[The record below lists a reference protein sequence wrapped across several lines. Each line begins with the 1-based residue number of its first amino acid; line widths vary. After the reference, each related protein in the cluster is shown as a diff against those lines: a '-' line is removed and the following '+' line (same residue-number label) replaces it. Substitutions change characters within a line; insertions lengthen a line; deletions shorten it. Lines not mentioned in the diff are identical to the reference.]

1 MTAVNLSEV
10 WLRPSLVVFSTN
22 QPMPELSEGTP
33 TGKWD
38 FGTGGSTLYLTD
50 DNRSPLQVSVERLES
65 KRRMVDGTMR
75 SVHVADKRSF
85 STSWEN
91 IPSRKL
97 NGSESIT
104 SDGFGAGIDIKDW
117 YEANYDD
124 FWILLVYDN
133 NDDVAVGSGAN
144 VEKYNV
150 FFDSFDFTITKR
162 GQYNDLWDLSIDL
175 VEV

>member
-1 MTAVNLSEV
+1 MTAVDLDEK
-10 WLRPSLVVFSTN
+10 WLRPSLIVFSTKE
-22 QPMPELSEGTP
+22 PLPELSEGTP

-38 FGTGGSTLYLTD
+38 FQTGGSTLYLTD
-50 DNRSPLQVSVERLES
+50 DNRSPLQISVERLES

-75 SVHVADKRSF
+75 SVHVADKYNF

-97 NGSESIT
+97 NGSVSIT

-124 FWILLVYDN
+124 FWMLLIYDN
-133 NDDVAVGSGAN
+133 NDDLTVGSGSN

-150 FFDSFDFTITKR
+150 FFDNFDFTITKR
-162 GQYNDLWDLSIDL
+162 GQYNDLWDVSIDL